1 MGLLRPICQLGY
13 AVAFAGED
21 VERVIHVP
29 NLCAKRQQMIT
40 WTCKGRSNAYS
51 EMRID
56 VRVGCPLGF
65 EDREPFSL
73 SDGKAFNEWN
83 SGNRVRANKQSGSC
97 A

>member
-1 MGLLRPICQLGY
+1 MGLRRPICQLGY
-13 AVAFAGED
+13 VVAFAGED

-29 NLCAKRQQMIT
+29 NLCAKCQQMIT

-56 VRVGCPLGF
+56 VRVGGPLGF
-65 EDREPFSL
+65 EDRKPFSL
-73 SDGKAFNEWN
+73 SDMEAVSKWDVGEELSTSEQ
-83 SGNRVRANKQSGSC
+83 SGNC